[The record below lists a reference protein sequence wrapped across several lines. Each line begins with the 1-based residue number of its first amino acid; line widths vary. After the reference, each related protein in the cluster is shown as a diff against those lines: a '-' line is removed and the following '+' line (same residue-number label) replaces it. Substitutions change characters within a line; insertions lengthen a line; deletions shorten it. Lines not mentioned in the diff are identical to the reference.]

1 MSPGVVAVQ
10 IRQAG
15 SAILA
20 LAFVLRYWR
29 MDSTKVLV
37 VANAPGILQRVEE
50 TLAGL
55 EVKVAIRL
63 RDVGAAVS
71 EHDPSLVVLYLGFEQ
86 NSTVELVTSLAAEP
100 AGAAKAVVCLA
111 PADLRLPHSDLEA
124 QLRAAGAV
132 EFIALADY
140 PRTPQGNDVLR
151 KRILS
156 AAAQT
161 ARSTP
166 VVRVLKRAARI
177 AGGSAKLASHLGVP
191 EDDLLRWIGGE
202 EETPEEIFLGAFELV
217 LIELERGAR
226 RPS

>member
-1 MSPGVVAVQ
+1 
-10 IRQAG
+10 
-15 SAILA
+15 
-20 LAFVLRYWR
+20 

-71 EHDPSLVVLYLGFEQ
+71 EHEPSLVILYLGFEQ

-100 AGAAKAVVCLA
+100 DGQAKAVVCLA
-111 PADLRLPHSDLEA
+111 PADPRLPLADLEA

-151 KRILS
+151 RRILS
-156 AAAQT
+156 AGVQP
-161 ARSTP
+161 ARRTP
-166 VVRVLKRAARI
+166 VARVLSRATRI
-177 AGGSAKLASHLGVP
+177 AGGSAKLAAHLRVR
-191 EDDLLRWIGGE
+191 EDDLLRWASGE
-202 EETPEEIFLGAFELV
+202 EEAPEEAFLAAFELV
-217 LIELERGAR
+217 LMELERGAR
-226 RPS
+226 KPS